1 MGGDAR
7 HGHRK
12 FRHLCGRLRRVQPP
26 YAQEGA
32 LADHQTPCPASI
44 AVDLSEGEN
53 AIDIEELAEQCT
65 IIDEKIATRV

>member
-1 MGGDAR
+1 
-7 HGHRK
+7 
-12 FRHLCGRLRRVQPP
+12 VQPP